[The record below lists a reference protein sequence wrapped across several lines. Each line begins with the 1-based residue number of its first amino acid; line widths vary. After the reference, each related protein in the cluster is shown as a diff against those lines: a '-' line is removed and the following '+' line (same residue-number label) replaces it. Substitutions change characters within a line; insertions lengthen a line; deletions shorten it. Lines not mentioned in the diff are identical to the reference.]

1 MRTPRHLT
9 WLNLAYNHMVTID
22 PEILEFPFLRILQ
35 LHGNHITDMSEVEKL
50 NQLTHLYSLSLNGNP
65 IEAIKGYRMYV
76 LGVMYNRAE
85 TLKKLDSTVIT
96 KGEFDSM
103 VVWNERLH
111 TMDLSRL
118 SRVSK

>member
-1 MRTPRHLT
+1 
-9 WLNLAYNHMVTID
+9 
-22 PEILEFPFLRILQ
+22 
-35 LHGNHITDMSEVEKL
+35 
-50 NQLTHLYSLSLNGNP
+50 
-65 IEAIKGYRMYV
+65 
-76 LGVMYNRAE
+76 MYNRAE

-118 SRVSK
+118 GRVSKNYYAKVGMINKPPPKGDDEVDHTGK

>member
-118 SRVSK
+118 GRVSK